1 MFLTMR
7 TQLMTDNQILML
19 TEKLGW
25 AISDFKEYF
34 PRMNLQKEHYDDVIK
49 CLEYAL
55 QGE

>member
-1 MFLTMR
+1 MR